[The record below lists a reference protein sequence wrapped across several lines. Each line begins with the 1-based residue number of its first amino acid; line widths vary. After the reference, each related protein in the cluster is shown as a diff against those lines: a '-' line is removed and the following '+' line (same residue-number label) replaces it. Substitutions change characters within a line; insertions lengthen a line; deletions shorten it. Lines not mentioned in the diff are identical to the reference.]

1 MRTPKN
7 LTILKHHRSADVYI
21 DGRYLHV
28 VAKISLR
35 SKRGREIARETVL
48 TILEAIKKAEDT
60 HQLRRQP
67 VIIGHEQSTGRP
79 IYQGDPSSSMEGSS
93 TGVS

>member
-7 LTILKHHRSADVYI
+7 LTILKHHRSSDVYI

-35 SKRGREIARETVL
+35 SRRGREIARETAQ
-48 TILEAIKKAEDT
+48 TILEAIEETADP
-60 HQLRRQP
+60 QP
-67 VIIGHEQSTGRP
+67 VIVGHEQGTGRP
-79 IYQGDPSSSMEGSS
+79 IEHSASSIGSRSSTVEGS
-93 TGVS
+93 

>member
-7 LTILKHHRSADVYI
+7 LTILKHHRTSDVYI

-35 SKRGREIARETVL
+35 SRRGREIARETAL
-48 TILEAIKKAEDT
+48 TILEAMEEAADGADV
-60 HQLRRQP
+60 QL
-67 VIIGHEQSTGRP
+67 VITGHEQSTGRP
-79 IYQGDPSSSMEGSS
+79 IEAGATVG
-93 TGVS
+93 TGL